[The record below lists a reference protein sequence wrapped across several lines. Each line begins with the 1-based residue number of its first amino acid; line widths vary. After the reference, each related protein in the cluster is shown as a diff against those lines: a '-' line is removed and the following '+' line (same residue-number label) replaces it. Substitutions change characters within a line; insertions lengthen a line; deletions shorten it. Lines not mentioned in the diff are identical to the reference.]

1 MMIELLLAA
10 QTIATAALAFFVIM
24 LRRELWPMTAAAGPT
39 FASFWIRSVE
49 VLVLAAPQFEVS
61 KTVIKIRW
69 AFTEE
74 LFLRYR
80 FRVYDVAMRPGSR
93 YFYKE
98 WREWMQGSRK
108 YDCWVEKPR
117 GLSRLYN
124 KAIDVVCFDR
134 EEEERKFREEVQKYL
149 STPTKYRK
157 RRYKRWRKP
166 RPRRERAT
174 LYDLV
179 EKFEK
184 LK

>member
-1 MMIELLLAA
+1 MIELLLAVQA
-10 QTIATAALAFFVIM
+10 VATAALAFFIIK
-24 LRRELWPMTAAAGPT
+24 LRRELWPMTAAAGPVD
-39 FASFWIRSVE
+39 AGFWIRSVD
-49 VLVLAAPQFEVS
+49 VLVLVAPQFEVS

-69 AFTEE
+69 LLSEE
-74 LFLRYR
+74 LFLKYSLRI
-80 FRVYDVAMRPGSR
+80 YDVAMRPGSR
-93 YFYKE
+93 YYYNMWKA
-98 WREWMQGSRK
+98 WLNGDNRYRCVVK
-108 YDCWVEKPR
+108 RPR
-117 GLSRLYN
+117 GLARLYN
-124 KAIDVVCFDR
+124 KAIEVLCYDR
-134 EEEERKFREEVQKYL
+134 EEEERKWREEVQKYL

>member
-1 MMIELLLAA
+1 MIELLAVQA
-10 QTIATAALAFFVIM
+10 ITTAALVFFVIK
-24 LRRELWPMTAAAGPT
+24 LRRELYPMIATAGPVD
-39 FASFWIRSVE
+39 AGFWIRSVD
-49 VLVLAAPQFEVS
+49 VLVLAAPQFEAS
-61 KTVIKIRW
+61 KTVIRIRW

-74 LFLRYR
+74 IFLRYSL
-80 FRVYDVAMRPGSR
+80 RVYDVAMAPSGR

-98 WREWMQGSRK
+98 WREWMQGSSK
-108 YDCWVEKPR
+108 YDCRVKKPR
-117 GLSRLYN
+117 GLARLYS
-124 KAIDVVCFDR
+124 KAFDVVCFDR

-149 STPTKYRK
+149 SKPTKYRK

>member
-1 MMIELLLAA
+1 MIELLAVQA
-10 QTIATAALAFFVIM
+10 ITTAALAFFVVT
-24 LRRELWPMTAAAGPT
+24 LRRELYPMLATAGPVE
-39 FASFWIRSVE
+39 SGFWIRSID
-49 VLVLAAPQFEVS
+49 VLVLVAPQFEVS
-61 KTVIKIRW
+61 KTVIRLRW
-69 AFTEE
+69 LTREE
-74 LFLRYR
+74 LFLRHR
-80 FRVYDVAMRPGSR
+80 FIVYDVAMEPISR
-93 YFYKE
+93 NFYKK
-98 WREWMQGSRK
+98 WKAWLGGDRR

-117 GLSRLYN
+117 LLARLYN
-124 KAIDVVCFDR
+124 KAIDVVCFDK

-149 STPTKYRK
+149 SKPTKYRK

>member
-1 MMIELLLAA
+1 MIELLAVQA
-10 QTIATAALAFFVIM
+10 ITTAALAAVVIK
-24 LRRELWPMTAAAGPT
+24 LRRELWPM
-39 FASFWIRSVE
+39 FAMAKSGEVGFWVRTVD
-49 VLVLAAPQFEVS
+49 VLGVVMPQFEVS
-61 KTVIKIRW
+61 KVVIKVRW
-69 AFTEE
+69 LFSEE
-74 LFLRYR
+74 IHLTHSL
-80 FRVYDVAMRPGSR
+80 RVYDVAMDPSGR

-98 WREWMQGSRK
+98 WREWMQGNSK
-108 YDCWVEKPR
+108 YDCRVKKPR
-117 GLSRLYN
+117 GLSRLYS
-124 KAIDVVCFDR
+124 KAFDVVCFDR

-157 RRYKRWRKP
+157 RRHKRWRKP